1 MAKKI
6 TLNADVFTVPLNK
19 LVLSPRNV
27 RKTYAA
33 AEIEELAASIAAPGR
48 GLIQN
53 LGVSEQTDAQGT
65 PTGMWEVVAG
75 GRRFRALTL
84 LVARKRLAA
93 GAAIPCRRIADENA
107 LDASLAENE
116 DRKALHPA
124 DAYEAFAELHQD
136 GRGLGIEEIAAR
148 FGVTAHTIRQR
159 LRLGTVSPVIMAAY
173 REGKLTLDH
182 VMAFTVTEDRDVQ
195 ERAFADLPEWQL
207 TPHAIRRVLTQ
218 ANVPAH
224 DPRVRLVG
232 LDAYQAAGGRVQRD
246 LFTEDDGG
254 WLTDAALLERLVGE
268 RIQTAAD
275 QVQAEGWTWVVTDPA
290 AARTIWYATRRVW
303 PGTVALSE
311 ANQARRA
318 ELAQRLDELAADHPY
333 GVEDAA
339 EEVRAEVQAVQA
351 ELDALDD
358 RERAFR
364 PEDVA
369 RGGATVM
376 LAGDGTLRI
385 ERGFIRPEDE
395 PKPEPEPEPE
405 DTAEACAQ
413 GQDSPGDAD
422 AGIVNQEQDDTGHT
436 VEAVTPEQVPEDKA
450 PALPFEL
457 DAELTAHRTAALR
470 AEIMRQPDLALR
482 VLAHSLATTAFYG
495 AYHVTVA
502 RLGNPYTAS
511 YSAGAVGVDSPA
523 RQAIMAAEDEQRSK
537 LPDDHAA
544 LWAWLQGQDVL
555 TLHALIA
562 VCVGRVA
569 DAGSGDWTDARHG
582 PARVA
587 AAAGLDMRQWWTA
600 AQDSYLGRVTKA
612 GILAAVRE
620 GVGAGAARRIQDMKK
635 DAMAANA
642 EALLSGKGWLP
653 ARLRVPGLEEVT
665 AEQAAADD
673 CAGSMEHPAAA
684 E

>member
-6 TLNADVFTVPLNK
+6 ILNADTFTVPLNK
-19 LVLSPRNV
+19 LLLSPRNV
-27 RKTYAA
+27 RKTYTA

-53 LGVSEQTDAQGT
+53 LSVSEQTDVQGT

-75 GRRFRALTL
+75 GRRFRTLTL
-84 LVARKRLAA
+84 LAERKRLAA
-93 GAAIPCRRIADENA
+93 GAAIPCRRVADENA

-136 GRGLGIEEIAAR
+136 GLGLGIEEIAAR
-148 FGVTAHTIRQR
+148 FGVTARTVRQR
-159 LRLGTVSPVIMAAY
+159 LRLGTVSPIIMAAY
-173 REGKLTLDH
+173 RKGKLTLDH
-182 VMAFTVTEDRDVQ
+182 VMAFTVTGDRDAQ

-224 DPRVRLVG
+224 DPRARLVG

-246 LFTEDDGG
+246 LFTEDEGG
-254 WLTDAALLERLVGE
+254 WLTDVALLERLVGE
-268 RIQTAAD
+268 RIQAAAE
-275 QVQAEGWTWVVTDPA
+275 QVRAEGWKWIVTDPA
-290 AARTIWYATRRVW
+290 AARTAWYATRRVW

-311 ANQARRA
+311 ADQVRQA
-318 ELAQRLDELAADHPY
+318 ELAQRLDELASDYPY

-339 EEVRAEVQAVQA
+339 EEVQAEVQAVQA
-351 ELDALDD
+351 ELDALEA

-385 ERGFIRPEDE
+385 ERGFVRPEDE
-395 PKPEPEPEPE
+395 PQPEPEPE

-413 GQDSPGDAD
+413 
-422 AGIVNQEQDDTGHT
+422 EQDGTGQA
-436 VEAVTPEQVPEDKA
+436 VEAAPPGQAPEDKA

-495 AYHVTVA
+495 AYRATVA
-502 RLGNPYTAS
+502 RLGSPYTAS
-511 YSAGAVGVDSPA
+511 YGAGALGVDSPA
-523 RQAIMAAEDEQRSK
+523 HQAMVVAEDEQRAK

-544 LWAWLQGQDVL
+544 LWTWLQEQDVPR
-555 TLHALIA
+555 LHALIA

-569 DAGSGDWTDARHG
+569 DAGGGDWTDARQG
-582 PARVA
+582 PAQVA
-587 AAAGLDMRQWWTA
+587 AAARLDMRQWWTVT
-600 AQDSYLGRVTKA
+600 QDSYLGRVTKA

-620 GVGAGAARRIQDMKK
+620 SVGADAAHRIRDMKK

-653 ARLRVPGLEEVT
+653 ARLRVPGLEG
-665 AEQAAADD
+665 AAAEPAMADED
-673 CAGSMEHPAAA
+673 AGSMEYPAAA

>member
-6 TLNADVFTVPLNK
+6 ILNADTFTVPLNK
-19 LVLSPRNV
+19 LLLSPRNV

-53 LGVSEQTDAQGT
+53 LSVSEQTDVQGT

-84 LVARKRLAA
+84 LAERKRLAA
-93 GAAIPCRRIADENA
+93 GAAIPCRRVADENA

-136 GRGLGIEEIAAR
+136 GLGLGIEEIAAR
-148 FGVTAHTIRQR
+148 FGVTARTVRQR
-159 LRLGTVSPVIMAAY
+159 LRLGTVSPIIMAAY
-173 REGKLTLDH
+173 RKGKLTLDH
-182 VMAFTVTEDRDVQ
+182 VMAFTVTGDRDAQ

-224 DPRVRLVG
+224 DPRARLVG

-246 LFTEDDGG
+246 LFTEDEGG
-254 WLTDAALLERLVGE
+254 WLTDVALLERLVGE
-268 RIQTAAD
+268 RIQAAAE
-275 QVQAEGWTWVVTDPA
+275 QVRAEGWKWIVTDPA
-290 AARTIWYATRRVW
+290 AARTAWYATRRVW

-311 ANQARRA
+311 ADQVRQA
-318 ELAQRLDELAADHPY
+318 ELAQRLDELAADYPY

-339 EEVRAEVQAVQA
+339 EEVQAEVQAVQA
-351 ELDALDD
+351 ELDALEA

-385 ERGFIRPEDE
+385 ERGFVRPEDE
-395 PKPEPEPEPE
+395 PQPEPEPE

-413 GQDSPGDAD
+413 
-422 AGIVNQEQDDTGHT
+422 EQDGTGQA
-436 VEAVTPEQVPEDKA
+436 VEAAPPGQAPEDKA

-495 AYHVTVA
+495 AYRATVA
-502 RLGNPYTAS
+502 RLGSPYTAS
-511 YSAGAVGVDSPA
+511 YGAGALGVDSPA
-523 RQAIMAAEDEQRSK
+523 HQAMVVAEDEQRAK

-544 LWAWLQGQDVL
+544 LWTWLQEQDVPR
-555 TLHALIA
+555 LHALIA

-569 DAGSGDWTDARHG
+569 DAGGGDWTDARQG
-582 PARVA
+582 PAQVA
-587 AAAGLDMRQWWTA
+587 AAARLDMRQWWTVT
-600 AQDSYLGRVTKA
+600 QDSYLGRVTKA

-620 GVGAGAARRIQDMKK
+620 SVGADAAHRIRDMKK

-653 ARLRVPGLEEVT
+653 ARLRVPGLEG
-665 AEQAAADD
+665 AAAEPAMADED
-673 CAGSMEHPAAA
+673 AGSMEYPAAA